1 MKYVSYFTSVSSSV
15 NAFYTQKHWA
25 ILRIGMDSENALRW
39 EFVCIKCLFSSWRI
53 SISNVVEVVGLSVRM
68 WGLGRMRNRVSNGS
82 TGGRDLWTGSQVL
95 HQPSTPGKGV
105 TRTNQTGDESDANL
119 TAYNNKEVQHAKT
132 LELLHYY
139 RPSERIQIVYNFIK
153 QAVWNRFVLFSSW
166 SVVKVWSDSFIG
178 RVIVQ
183 LTLCWPVTAER
194 ERVEAWNW
202 PSEQG
207 ERLHGLKRART
218 WQPHILSA

>member
-1 MKYVSYFTSVSSSV
+1 MWWKLWD
-15 NAFYTQKHWA
+15 WA
-25 ILRIGMDSENALRW
+25 CACEVWGGWGTELAM
-39 EFVCIKCLFSSWRI
+39 VQP
-53 SISNVVEVVGLSVRM
+53 EVVICGLDRKFYISPAHLVKV
-68 WGLGRMRNRVSNGS
+68 W
-82 TGGRDLWTGSQVL
+82 QE
-95 HQPSTPGKGV
+95 Q
-105 TRTNQTGDESDANL
+105 TRQGTSPDANL